1 MDGRQSP
8 GGSER
13 VRAGAQTV
21 TATERAALIQRG
33 LRFAVTGVF
42 VTALHALVAV
52 LFINFV
58 SPHPPLANGVAF
70 VVATVVSYVIN
81 TTWSFSARLHG
92 KTLRRFLLVSAG
104 GFVLAMLVAW
114 AAQLAGLHYLAGIV
128 AVALTIP
135 AFTFVLHN
143 FWTYR

>member
-1 MDGRQSP
+1 MTSVEK
-8 GGSER
+8 S
-13 VRAGAQTV
+13 
-21 TATERAALIQRG
+21 ALIQRG

-52 LFINFV
+52 LFIHFI
-58 SPHPPLANGVAF
+58 SAPPPLANGVAF
-70 VVATVVSYVIN
+70 AVATVVSYVIN

-92 KTLRRFLLVSAG
+92 RTLVRFLLVSVC
-104 GFVLAMLVAW
+104 GFFLAMFVAW
-114 AAQLAGLHYLAGIV
+114 AAQMAGLHYLLGIG

>member
-1 MDGRQSP
+1 MTSAEK
-8 GGSER
+8 S
-13 VRAGAQTV
+13 
-21 TATERAALIQRG
+21 ALIKRA
-33 LRFAVTGVF
+33 LRFAVTGLF
-42 VTALHALVAV
+42 VTALHAVVAV

-58 SPHPPLANGVAF
+58 MPMPPLANGVAF
-70 VVATVVSYVIN
+70 AVATVVSYLIN

-92 KTLRRFLLVSAG
+92 RTLLRFMMVSGAG
-104 GFVLAMLVAW
+104 FMLAMFVAW
-114 AAQLAGLHYLAGIV
+114 AAQIAGLNYLMGIG

>member
-1 MDGRQSP
+1 MTSADRS
-8 GGSER
+8 
-13 VRAGAQTV
+13 
-21 TATERAALIQRG
+21 ALIQRG
-33 LRFAVTGVF
+33 LRFAVTGLF

-58 SPHPPLANGVAF
+58 APQPPLANGVAF
-70 VVATVVSYVIN
+70 AVATVVSYVIN

-92 KTLRRFLLVSAG
+92 RTLVRFVLVSFGGFLL
-104 GFVLAMLVAW
+104 AMFVAW
-114 AAQLAGLHYLAGIV
+114 VAQLAGLHYLLGIG
-128 AVALTIP
+128 AVALIIP

>member
-1 MDGRQSP
+1 MTSAEK
-8 GGSER
+8 S
-13 VRAGAQTV
+13 
-21 TATERAALIQRG
+21 ALIQRG

-52 LFINFV
+52 LFIHFI
-58 SPHPPLANGVAF
+58 SAPPPLANGVAF
-70 VVATVVSYVIN
+70 AVATVVSYVIN

-92 KTLRRFLLVSAG
+92 RTLVRFLLVSVC
-104 GFVLAMLVAW
+104 GFFLAMFVAW
-114 AAQLAGLHYLAGIV
+114 AAQMAGLHYLLGIG

>member
-1 MDGRQSP
+1 MATQR
-8 GGSER
+8 SE
-13 VRAGAQTV
+13 
-21 TATERAALIQRG
+21 LIQRG
-33 LRFAVTGVF
+33 LRFALTGMF

-58 SPHPPLANGVAF
+58 SPQPPLANGVAF

-92 KTLRRFLLVSAG
+92 KTLLRFLMVSAG
-104 GFVLAMLVAW
+104 GFVLAMFVAW
-114 AAQLAGLHYLAGIV
+114 AAQMAGLHYLLGIV

>member
-1 MDGRQSP
+1 MTSAEK
-8 GGSER
+8 S
-13 VRAGAQTV
+13 
-21 TATERAALIQRG
+21 ALIQRG
-33 LRFAVTGVF
+33 VRFAVTGLL

-52 LFINFV
+52 LFINFI
-58 SPHPPLANGVAF
+58 SPLPPLANGVAF
-70 VVATVVSYVIN
+70 AVATLVSYVIN

-92 KTLRRFLLVSAG
+92 RTLLRFLLVSVC
-104 GFVLAMLVAW
+104 GFWLAMFVAW
-114 AAQLAGLHYLAGIV
+114 AAQIAGFHYLQGIA

>member
-1 MDGRQSP
+1 M
-8 GGSER
+8 
-13 VRAGAQTV
+13 T
-21 TATERAALIQRG
+21 G
-33 LRFAVTGVF
+33 LF

-52 LFINFV
+52 LFINFITAQP
-58 SPHPPLANGVAF
+58 SLANGVAF
-70 VVATVVSYVIN
+70 IVATVMSYVIN

-92 KTLRRFLLVSAG
+92 RTLLRFLLVSAC
-104 GFVLAMLVAW
+104 GFLLAMLVAW
-114 AAQLAGLHYLAGIV
+114 VAQMAGLNYLLGIV

>member
-1 MDGRQSP
+1 MTSADRS
-8 GGSER
+8 
-13 VRAGAQTV
+13 
-21 TATERAALIQRG
+21 ALIQRG
-33 LRFAVTGVF
+33 LRFAVTGLF

-58 SPHPPLANGVAF
+58 APEPPLANGVAF
-70 VVATVVSYVIN
+70 AVATVVSYVIN

-92 KTLRRFLLVSAG
+92 RTLARFMLVSCGGFLL
-104 GFVLAMLVAW
+104 AMFVAW
-114 AAQLAGLHYLAGIV
+114 AAQIAGLHYLLGIG
-128 AVALTIP
+128 AVALIIP

>member
-1 MDGRQSP
+1 MTSA
-8 GGSER
+8 EK
-13 VRAGAQTV
+13 
-21 TATERAALIQRG
+21 AAFLRRG

-58 SPHPPLANGVAF
+58 SPQPPLANGVAF

-81 TTWSFSARLHG
+81 TTWSFSAPLHG
-92 KTLRRFLLVSAG
+92 KTLLRFLLVSAG
-104 GFVLAMLVAW
+104 GFVLAMCVAW
-114 AAQLAGLHYLAGIV
+114 AAQMAGLHYLIGIV

>member
-1 MDGRQSP
+1 MTSAEK
-8 GGSER
+8 S
-13 VRAGAQTV
+13 
-21 TATERAALIQRG
+21 ALIKRA
-33 LRFAVTGVF
+33 LRFAVTGLF
-42 VTALHALVAV
+42 VTALHAVVAV

-58 SPHPPLANGVAF
+58 MPMPPLANGVAF
-70 VVATVVSYVIN
+70 AVATVASYLIN

-92 KTLRRFLLVSAG
+92 RTLLRFMMVSAAGFLL
-104 GFVLAMLVAW
+104 AMFVAW
-114 AAQLAGLHYLAGIV
+114 AAQIAGLNYLLGIG

>member
-1 MDGRQSP
+1 
-8 GGSER
+8 
-13 VRAGAQTV
+13 V
-21 TATERAALIQRG
+21 TPAEKSALIQRG

-52 LFINFV
+52 LFIHFI
-58 SPHPPLANGVAF
+58 SAPPPLANGVAF
-70 VVATVVSYVIN
+70 AVATVLSYVIN

-92 KTLRRFLLVSAG
+92 RTLVRFLLVSVC
-104 GFVLAMLVAW
+104 GFFLAMFVAW
-114 AAQLAGLHYLAGIV
+114 AAQMAGLHYLLGIG

>member
-1 MDGRQSP
+1 MTSAEK
-8 GGSER
+8 S
-13 VRAGAQTV
+13 
-21 TATERAALIQRG
+21 ALIQRG
-33 LRFAVTGVF
+33 VRFAVTGLF

-52 LFINFV
+52 LFINFI
-58 SPHPPLANGVAF
+58 SPLPPLANGVAF
-70 VVATVVSYVIN
+70 AVATLVSYVIN

-92 KTLRRFLLVSAG
+92 RTLLRFLLVSVC
-104 GFVLAMLVAW
+104 GFWLAMFVAW
-114 AAQLAGLHYLAGIV
+114 AAQIAGFHYLLGIA

>member
-1 MDGRQSP
+1 M
-8 GGSER
+8 
-13 VRAGAQTV
+13 T
-21 TATERAALIQRG
+21 G
-33 LRFAVTGVF
+33 LF
-42 VTALHALVAV
+42 VTALHAVVAV

-58 SPHPPLANGVAF
+58 MPMPPLANGVAF
-70 VVATVVSYVIN
+70 AVATVVSYLIN

-92 KTLRRFLLVSAG
+92 RTLLRFMMVSCAGFLL
-104 GFVLAMLVAW
+104 AMFVAW
-114 AAQLAGLHYLAGIV
+114 VAQTAGLNYLAGIG

>member
-1 MDGRQSP
+1 MTSSDKK
-8 GGSER
+8 
-13 VRAGAQTV
+13 
-21 TATERAALIQRG
+21 ALIQRG
-33 LRFAVTGVF
+33 LRFAVTGLF

-58 SPHPPLANGVAF
+58 APQPPLANGVAF
-70 VVATVVSYVIN
+70 TVATVVSYVIN

-92 KTLRRFLLVSAG
+92 RTLLRFLSVSAC
-104 GFVLAMLVAW
+104 GFLLAMFVAW
-114 AAQLAGLHYLAGIV
+114 AAQMAGLNYLLGIV

>member
-1 MDGRQSP
+1 
-8 GGSER
+8 
-13 VRAGAQTV
+13 V
-21 TATERAALIQRG
+21 TIPQRSALIQRG
-33 LRFAVTGVF
+33 LRFAVTGLF

-52 LFINFV
+52 LFINYV
-58 SPHPPLANGVAF
+58 SPQPPLANGVAF
-70 VVATVVSYVIN
+70 AVATVVSYVIN

-92 KTLRRFLLVSAG
+92 KTLLRFLMVSAG
-104 GFVLAMLVAW
+104 GFLLAMFVAW
-114 AAQLAGLHYLAGIV
+114 AVQLAGLHYLAGIG